1 MTQLTLAFDDFP
13 GVVAKKA
20 PAWSFSAPPGTDPK
34 VGNCGIVA
42 CALITGN
49 PIAEVHAD
57 ILAAAEAA
65 GYRKVARHWN
75 ALKRGGT
82 NKALTDAYLKACGVK
97 ITGAP
102 VLGQTVKTACRMLNP
117 AKLYM
122 VHMTRH
128 VAMLHGGELLDQSEK
143 KPVEAHWTANKRVTR
158 IVEVTPKQ

>member
-1 MTQLTLAFDDFP
+1 MTQLTLAFDDFA
-13 GVVAKKA
+13 GVTASKK
-20 PAWSFSAPPGTDPK
+20 PAWSFAAPPGVDPK

-42 CALITGN
+42 CALITGA

-65 GYRKVARHWN
+65 GYRKSRASWN

-82 NKALTDAYLKACGVK
+82 NRALTDAYLKASGVK
-97 ITGAP
+97 IEGAP
-102 VLGQTVKTACRMLNP
+102 VLGKTVKTACRRL
-117 AKLYM
+117 KRDRLYM

-128 VAMLHGGELLDQSEK
+128 VAMLYGGELLDQSEK
-143 KPVEAHWTANKRVTR
+143 KPIDQHWCSGRRVTR